1 VKVSSV
7 VTGYFKLDGGA
18 MFGIVPKS
26 IWEKKYP
33 ADENNMCRWAM
44 RSLLI
49 EWGDRKM
56 LVDTGIGNKQS
67 AKWQSFFYPEG
78 VDVIGNLA
86 NVAILPEE
94 ITDVF
99 ITHLH
104 FDHVGGAL
112 YKDKNDSVFVTFPN
126 ATYWMCDKHYEWA
139 INPNPREKPSFLQ
152 ENFIPLVDQ
161 KKVKWLPYD
170 LNGYAFDDDIFIQ
183 FFNGHTEAMMTL
195 EVNDSKRKYF
205 YPADLL
211 PSHCHIGASYVMAY
225 DVRPL
230 LTMNEKEIFL
240 NRVVESNGIIVF
252 EHDQLVES
260 ASIFKNEKNLFEIK
274 DVISA

>member
-78 VDVIGNLA
+78 GDVTENLA
-86 NVAILPEE
+86 NMAILPEE

-112 YKDKNDSVFVTFPN
+112 TKGVNDSVFVTFPN

-161 KKVKWLPYD
+161 KRVKWLPYD

-195 EVNDSKRKYF
+195 EVNDSNRKYF

-252 EHDQLVES
+252 EHDQMVES